1 MTNSGRH
8 HPFAYSALVF
18 LVWIA
23 FSVCPLAAQSS
34 STAAAAP
41 IQPPAHPITRQQLEM
56 LFQRFG
62 TDEAQKTF
70 IHDTLEARRSKFPAW
85 FPQSVWSEAIRK
97 VETIDTISI
106 ALPVYQKYL
115 SEDTAKTLILFYD
128 GDTGGQLARA
138 WTKHALQ
145 AMDQGYRGGNAA
157 IKAEDSMGTDQD
169 VDALMRKRVSELGPE
184 QGNSCLD
191 ALQIFNQ
198 FIFRINEEKNV
209 IYMKK
214 VQEVGQEVLAEHKA
228 ELDAAQRNASQKPAA
243 H

>member
-1 MTNSGRH
+1 MTKSGWH
-8 HPFAYSALVF
+8 QPIAYSTLAFVL
-18 LVWIA
+18 WIA
-23 FSVCPLAAQSS
+23 FLVYPLAAQISS
-34 STAAAAP
+34 KTAAAP
-41 IQPPAHPITRQQLEM
+41 IQPPSHPVTRQQLEI

-70 IHDTLEARRSKFPAW
+70 IHTVLEAQGSKFPAW

-97 VETIDTISI
+97 VENIDTFSI

-115 SEDTAKTLILFYD
+115 SEDTTKALILFYD
-128 GDTGGQLARA
+128 GETGGQLARA
-138 WTKHALQ
+138 WTKHALKT
-145 AMDQGYRGGNAA
+145 MDQGYRGGNAA
-157 IKAEDSMGTDQD
+157 VKAEDAMGQDQD
-169 VDALMRKRVSELGPE
+169 VDTLMRKRVSELGPE

-228 ELDAAQRNASQKPAA
+228 ELDAAQRNASQKPA

>member
-1 MTNSGRH
+1 
-8 HPFAYSALVF
+8 
-18 LVWIA
+18 
-23 FSVCPLAAQSS
+23 
-34 STAAAAP
+34 
-41 IQPPAHPITRQQLEM
+41 
-56 LFQRFG
+56 
-62 TDEAQKTF
+62 
-70 IHDTLEARRSKFPAW
+70 
-85 FPQSVWSEAIRK
+85 
-97 VETIDTISI
+97 
-106 ALPVYQKYL
+106 
-115 SEDTAKTLILFYD
+115 
-128 GDTGGQLARA
+128 
-138 WTKHALQ
+138 
-145 AMDQGYRGGNAA
+145 
-157 IKAEDSMGTDQD
+157 MGTDQD